1 MKLNSRHEYRTVDHA
16 QGEERPKAKHRGP
29 ARCPPV
35 SPGVAATSQHS
46 AVTPS
51 APGRGR
57 LAGRAAVPG
66 AAAGTAPPTT
76 GRARTSISYLRS
88 HVALSERGPSQ
99 GDGRRS
105 RRRGAGG
112 GGRPRRAARDPPAPR
127 AGTFTPALP
136 PGAGPG
142 PRARNARWRPAYVGS
157 REPQARSRCAVSA
170 ERCSGCSHEK
180 RSPGPRP
187 PGDSGSSRYSGA
199 RRRSRLGWTINRGVF
214 KTAT

>member
-66 AAAGTAPPTT
+66 AAAGTAPPTRPGAHLYLVSPLT
-76 GRARTSISYLRS
+76 RRTIRERAVAGGREA
-88 HVALSERGPSQ
+88 VEAE
-99 GDGRRS
+99 GDGRRGGAPAARLATRRRRAPVRLPLRYPRAPVPDRERGTRDGVRRTWAAAS
-105 RRRGAGG
+105 RRPAAGV
-112 GGRPRRAARDPPAPR
+112 R
-127 AGTFTPALP
+127 
-136 PGAGPG
+136 
-142 PRARNARWRPAYVGS
+142 
-157 REPQARSRCAVSA
+157 
-170 ERCSGCSHEK
+170 
-180 RSPGPRP
+180 
-187 PGDSGSSRYSGA
+187 
-199 RRRSRLGWTINRGVF
+199 
-214 KTAT
+214 

>member
-66 AAAGTAPPTT
+66 AAAGTAPPTRPGAHLYLVSPLT
-76 GRARTSISYLRS
+76 RRTIRERAVAGGREAVEAEGGGRRGAPPPRGSRPAGAARRYVYPCVT
-88 HVALSERGPSQ
+88 P
-99 GDGRRS
+99 GRRS
-105 RRRGAGG
+105 RTA
-112 GGRPRRAARDPPAPR
+112 
-127 AGTFTPALP
+127 
-136 PGAGPG
+136 
-142 PRARNARWRPAYVGS
+142 
-157 REPQARSRCAVSA
+157 SA
-170 ERCSGCSHEK
+170 ERAMASGV
-180 RSPGPRP
+180 RGQPRAAGPQPVCGER
-187 PGDSGSSRYSGA
+187 
-199 RRRSRLGWTINRGVF
+199 
-214 KTAT
+214 